1 MSMIKSAEK
10 WEGFFLPKGRFPT
23 KIERLKSVY
32 KQSRKEQVLCIILES
47 LILRKCFIRIIPLIS
62 HGRTYL
68 WIMIGHIYT
77 YVKAL
82 NEFSIPVKQK
92 FYKIC
97 VNQLTNKTLFQ
108 QSKWA

>member
-1 MSMIKSAEK
+1 MIKSAEK

-82 NEFSIPVKQK
+82 NKFSIPVKQK

>member
-1 MSMIKSAEK
+1 MIKSAEK
-10 WEGFFLPKGRFPT
+10 REVFLPKGRFPT

>member
-1 MSMIKSAEK
+1 MIKSAEK
-10 WEGFFLPKGRFPT
+10 WEFFFLPKGRFPT